1 MDTGLRK
8 LADEARATP
17 LVPGGNEV
25 HPPATFKYSQL
36 HINLIAHVTKG
47 LGSGS
52 TDTNRFLQ
60 PYRISLR
67 DDAPSIDWN
76 THNINW
82 PDFAREHR
90 QNGLTCAPPAVNRD
104 TSLPWSFAP
113 RVHLAPCVR
122 PAVGLRAKPAVPR
135 SFPDRPAPTYTP
147 PRTISPHQSGRMAQH
162 AARLKRRARAGYA
175 QIAPR
180 SHPDLTQIC
189 FLLEPCPLSDAHRN

>member
-113 RVHLAPCVR
+113 RGALEAACIWRPAFALPSACVQSPPCPDRSQIALLPPTPHLAPSHLTK
-122 PAVGLRAKPAVPR
+122 ADGWA
-135 SFPDRPAPTYTP
+135 STP
-147 PRTISPHQSGRMAQH
+147 LG
-162 AARLKRRARAGYA
+162 
-175 QIAPR
+175 
-180 SHPDLTQIC
+180 
-189 FLLEPCPLSDAHRN
+189 

>member
-113 RVHLAPCVR
+113 RGALERRAFGALRSPCRR
-122 PAVGLRAKPAVPR
+122 PACKARRAQIVPR
-135 SFPDRPAPTYTP
+135 SPCSHLHPTSHHLTSPKRTDGPARRSVETSCRRRPDRT
-147 PRTISPHQSGRMAQH
+147 
-162 AARLKRRARAGYA
+162 

-180 SHPDLTQIC
+180 SHPDM
-189 FLLEPCPLSDAHRN
+189 FPA